1 MTVEMVKNNKLVI
14 ELDLDDLAP
23 NGDQELALASSLES
37 FRELQNQ
44 LLDARIATSLT
55 QAELAERLGCSQP
68 MVSKIEASQ
77 AGIRVGTLLHY
88 AASLGLAIK
97 FEVESITP

>member
-1 MTVEMVKNNKLVI
+1 MKMLNNNQLVMEI
-14 ELDLDDLAP
+14 DLGELEPETPQDK
-23 NGDQELALASSLES
+23 ALAASLEA
-37 FRELQNQ
+37 FRELQNEMF
-44 LLDARIATSLT
+44 DIRIATNLT
-55 QAELAERLGCSQP
+55 QAELADRLGCSQP

-97 FEVESITP
+97 FEVVPISA

>member
-1 MTVEMVKNNKLVI
+1 MKMLNNNQLVMEI
-14 ELDLDDLAP
+14 DLGELESETPQDK
-23 NGDQELALASSLES
+23 ALAASLEA
-37 FRELQNQ
+37 FRELQNEMF
-44 LLDARIATSLT
+44 DIRIATNLT
-55 QAELAERLGCSQP
+55 QAELADRLGCSQP

-97 FEVESITP
+97 FEVVPITA

>member
-1 MTVEMVKNNKLVI
+1 MLKNNQLVI
-14 ELDLDDLAP
+14 EIDLGEIEPRTPQDK
-23 NGDQELALASSLES
+23 ALAASLEA

-44 LLDARIATSLT
+44 LFDIRIATDLT
-55 QAELAERLGCSQP
+55 QTQLAERIGCSQP

-88 AASLGLAIK
+88 AASLGLTVK
-97 FEVESITP
+97 FEVEAIGS

>member
-1 MTVEMVKNNKLVI
+1 MEIDLS
-14 ELDLDDLAP
+14 ELEPGTPQDK
-23 NGDQELALASSLES
+23 ALAASLES
-37 FRELQNQ
+37 FRELQNG
-44 LLDARIATSLT
+44 LFDIRIATNLT
-55 QAELAERLGCSQP
+55 QAELADRLGCSQP

-97 FEVESITP
+97 FEVEPITS

>member
-1 MTVEMVKNNKLVI
+1 MEIDLGEI
-14 ELDLDDLAP
+14 EPRTPQDK
-23 NGDQELALASSLES
+23 ALAASLEA

-44 LLDARIATSLT
+44 LFDIRIATDLT
-55 QAELAERLGCSQP
+55 QTQLAERIGCSQP

-88 AASLGLAIK
+88 AASLGLTVK
-97 FEVESITP
+97 FEVEAIGS

>member
-1 MTVEMVKNNKLVI
+1 MKMLKNNQLVMEI
-14 ELDLDDLAP
+14 DPSELEPETAQDK
-23 NGDQELALASSLES
+23 ALAASLES
-37 FRELQNQ
+37 FRELQNG
-44 LLDARIATSLT
+44 LFDIRIATNLT
-55 QAELAERLGCSQP
+55 QAELADRLGCSQP

-97 FEVESITP
+97 FEVEPITS

>member
-1 MTVEMVKNNKLVI
+1 MVKNNKLVI
-14 ELDLDDLAP
+14 EIDLDDLAP
-23 NGDQELALASSLES
+23 NGDQEMALAASLES

-44 LLDARIATSLT
+44 LFDIRIATDLT

-68 MVSKIEASQ
+68 MVSKIETSQ
-77 AGIRVGTLLHY
+77 TGIRVGTLLHY

-97 FEVESITP
+97 FDVEPITS

>member
-1 MTVEMVKNNKLVI
+1 MKVLNNNQLVMEI
-14 ELDLDDLAP
+14 DLSELEPGTPQDK
-23 NGDQELALASSLES
+23 ALAASLES
-37 FRELQNQ
+37 FRELQNG
-44 LLDARIATSLT
+44 LFDIRIATNLT
-55 QAELAERLGCSQP
+55 QADLADRLGCSQP

-97 FEVESITP
+97 FEVEPITS

>member
-1 MTVEMVKNNKLVI
+1 MKVLNNNQLVMEI
-14 ELDLDDLAP
+14 DLSELEPGTPQDK
-23 NGDQELALASSLES
+23 ALAASLES
-37 FRELQNQ
+37 FRELQNG
-44 LLDARIATSLT
+44 LFDIRIATNLT
-55 QAELAERLGCSQP
+55 QAELADRLGCSQP

-97 FEVESITP
+97 FEVEPITS

>member
-1 MTVEMVKNNKLVI
+1 MVKNNKLVI
-14 ELDLDDLAP
+14 EIDLDDLAP

-37 FRELQNQ
+37 FRGLQSELF
-44 LLDARIATSLT
+44 DFRVGTALT

-68 MVSKIEASQ
+68 MVSKIETSQ
-77 AGIRVGTLLHY
+77 TGIRVGTLLHY

-97 FEVESITP
+97 FELEPITP

>member
-1 MTVEMVKNNKLVI
+1 MLKNNQLVMEIDLGEI
-14 ELDLDDLAP
+14 EPRTPQDK
-23 NGDQELALASSLES
+23 ALAASLEA

-44 LLDARIATSLT
+44 LFDIRIATDLT
-55 QAELAERLGCSQP
+55 QTQLAERIGCSQP

-88 AASLGLAIK
+88 AASLGLTVK
-97 FEVESITP
+97 FEVEAIGS

>member
-1 MTVEMVKNNKLVI
+1 MKMLNNNQLVMEI
-14 ELDLDDLAP
+14 DLGELEPETPQDK
-23 NGDQELALASSLES
+23 ALAASLEA
-37 FRELQNQ
+37 FRELQNEMF
-44 LLDARIATSLT
+44 DIRISTNLT
-55 QAELAERLGCSQP
+55 QAELADRLGCSQP

-97 FEVESITP
+97 FEVVPITA

>member
-1 MTVEMVKNNKLVI
+1 MEMVKNNKLVI
-14 ELDLDDLAP
+14 EIDLEDLGP
-23 NGDQELALASSLES
+23 NGYQELALASSLES
-37 FRELQNQ
+37 FRDLQNQ
-44 LLDARIATSLT
+44 LLDTRIATALT
-55 QAELAERLGCSQP
+55 QAELADRLGCSQP